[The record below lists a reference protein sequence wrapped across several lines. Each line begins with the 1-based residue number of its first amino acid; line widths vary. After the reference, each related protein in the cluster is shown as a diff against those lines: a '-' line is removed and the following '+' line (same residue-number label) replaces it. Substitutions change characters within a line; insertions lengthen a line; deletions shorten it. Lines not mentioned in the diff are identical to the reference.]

1 MFHLQRI
8 KILGVHKLP
17 VIIQCLVDRI
27 RRWIMPEHT
36 SSGYQPD
43 PANTGQPIAQG
54 YLQSRPGIGREVFG
68 ATVAGKVTWHGP
80 CHLGR
85 GLGVTREPRE
95 IIAGLPGVEY
105 VEAGEL
111 SSCGG
116 GGVFSLTH
124 YGLALKIGASRAKE
138 LAASGASVVATGCP
152 SCRMHL
158 EDMLGRLG
166 SPIKVVHTVEL
177 LDGIT
182 PPTFRKKAKV
192 FTANALP

>member
-1 MFHLQRI
+1 M
-8 KILGVHKLP
+8 
-17 VIIQCLVDRI
+17 
-27 RRWIMPEHT
+27 
-36 SSGYQPD
+36 
-43 PANTGQPIAQG
+43 
-54 YLQSRPGIGREVFG
+54 
-68 ATVAGKVTWHGP
+68 
-80 CHLGR
+80 
-85 GLGVTREPRE
+85 GVTREPRE